1 MDRITISR
9 VDGLAVVTMDD
20 GKANAMDLE
29 FFHELD
35 TAFDEVA
42 DSRAVVLR
50 GRDGMFSAGLNTKIM
65 AQLDTDAMTELLI
78 AFGRTMLR
86 IWGEPR
92 PVVAAATGHALA
104 GGTIL
109 AMSCDHAVAAAGDF
123 RWGLTETTIGFPMPD
138 WILRIARGNV
148 RVDRLDDLVLPG
160 RMVDAAEAVEVGF
173 ADEVLPAM
181 EVVDAA
187 HVRAGGLAELP
198 REAYAFTKWQ
208 LRGAAIEAARV
219 NLESDVATAMQ
230 ARAGS

>member
-1 MDRITISR
+1 MDRISISSA
-9 VDGLAVVTMDD
+9 DGIAAVTMDD
-20 GKANAMDLE
+20 GKANAMDLD
-29 FFHELD
+29 FFRELD
-35 TAFDEVA
+35 AAFDELA
-42 DSRAVVLR
+42 DSRAVVVG
-50 GRDGMFSAGLNTKIM
+50 GRDGMFSAGLNTKVM
-65 AQLDTDAMTELLI
+65 ATLDTAAMTELLI

-109 AMSCDHAVAAAGDF
+109 AMCCDHAVAAAGDF

-173 ADEVLPAM
+173 ADVLVPAIQ
-181 EVVDAA
+181 VVEAA
-187 HVRAGGLAELP
+187 HVRARELAELP
-198 REAYAFTKWQ
+198 RDAYAYTKRQ
-208 LRGAAIEAARV
+208 LRGAAIDAARA
-219 NLESDVATAMQ
+219 NLEADVAAAMQ
-230 ARAGS
+230 ARGQP

>member
-42 DSRAVVLR
+42 ESRAVVLR

-198 REAYAFTKWQ
+198 REAYAYTKWQ
-208 LRGAAIEAARV
+208 LRGAAIEAARAD
-219 NLESDVATAMQ
+219 LESDVAAAMQ